1 MSESASEDRI
11 ETDDE
16 VEILAPGTVVL
27 IVDPLC
33 GWCWGAAPTI
43 ARIAAAGV
51 VPLRILASGLFIGGR
66 PMTADFAAYA
76 WKNDCRIR
84 DLTGQT
90 FSDAYREKVLGNVDS
105 TFDSG
110 PATLAFA
117 AVQLAEPA
125 KALAALHALQAA
137 RWVDGR
143 DVTSEA
149 VCADVLREIG
159 CEEETVA
166 AYLAEDEAVIDLLN
180 QRAALARDLMAHV
193 GARGVPT
200 LLRIVEGGVEKI
212 DGRILFEN
220 VGDILVHLTGTA
232 GSA

>member
-1 MSESASEDRI
+1 M
-11 ETDDE
+11 TDTPSPAPQTDEE
-16 VEILAPGTVVL
+16 VEVLAPGSLVA

-33 GWCWGAAPTI
+33 GWCWGAAPAL
-43 ARIAAAGV
+43 ARIAESGV
-51 VPLRILASGLFIGGR
+51 VRLEILASGLFIGGR
-66 PMTADFAAYA
+66 PMTPDFAAYA

-90 FSDAYREKVLGNVDS
+90 FSEAYREKVLGDTGS

-117 AVQLAEPA
+117 AVQLREPE
-125 KALAALHALQAA
+125 KALTALHALQAA

-149 VCADVLREIG
+149 VCAEVLRAIG
-159 CEEETVA
+159 CAEETVA
-166 AYLAEDEAVIDLLN
+166 AFLAEDDAVIEALN
-180 QRAALARDLMAHV
+180 QRAELARKLMAHV

-200 LLRIVEGGVEKI
+200 LVRVVEGGVEKI
-212 DGRILFEN
+212 ESRLLFEEAA
-220 VGDILVHLTGTA
+220 DIVMHVSGPQ